1 MKKSIICAL
10 IAIFACNISL
20 SAQNT
25 FAGHYTRSLH
35 DIMETVAQRWGVR
48 FKYNVDTTG
57 LRLPYADFRV
67 RPYSLEETLTNICK
81 YFDFNW
87 WKQNGNLYKIK
98 PYEYPR
104 RHVEEGAKMLAYLST
119 LYSDRQQHE
128 ARRDSVRREVR
139 ARLGIDSMMAKLVP
153 CKPVLGKK
161 IVCDGYTV
169 QSVTIETL
177 PGEHVFG
184 TIYTPHPDRVTR
196 RRWSKAWGTT
206 KYPLIIC
213 PDGHFSGGRF
223 RPDEQQR
230 LGTYARMGAIC
241 VDFDIYGW
249 GLSEQEYGA
258 NSHQTDRAHVIQAL
272 NAEVLLNYMLDS
284 HNDIDHR
291 RIGVNGG
298 SGGGS
303 HTILLTVLDDRFTAA
318 APTVNLASH
327 FDGGCPCESGR
338 PIMLAGGGTCNP
350 ELLSFFAPKPLQVVS
365 DGSDWTAS
373 VPSLEYPFLQR
384 IYGFYDAKDK
394 VENVH
399 LPNERHDYGPNKRKA
414 NYDFFCR
421 VFGLDRTRC
430 DENKIKILSTN
441 GHSRQALW
449 MEKRT
454 HTIHSPMRHQ

>member
-161 IVCDGYTV
+161 VVCDGTEAV
-169 QSVTIETL
+169 QSPPSLTTCN
-177 PGEHVFG
+177 GFG
-184 TIYTPHPDRVTR
+184 AKKE
-196 RRWSKAWGTT
+196 SS
-206 KYPLIIC
+206 
-213 PDGHFSGGRF
+213 SGLQV
-223 RPDEQQR
+223 P
-230 LGTYARMGAIC
+230 
-241 VDFDIYGW
+241 
-249 GLSEQEYGA
+249 
-258 NSHQTDRAHVIQAL
+258 
-272 NAEVLLNYMLDS
+272 
-284 HNDIDHR
+284 
-291 RIGVNGG
+291 
-298 SGGGS
+298 
-303 HTILLTVLDDRFTAA
+303 
-318 APTVNLASH
+318 PPASMM
-327 FDGGCPCESGR
+327 GR
-338 PIMLAGGGTCNP
+338 P
-350 ELLSFFAPKPLQVVS
+350 LSQGQP
-365 DGSDWTAS
+365 
-373 VPSLEYPFLQR
+373 PS
-384 IYGFYDAKDK
+384 K
-394 VENVH
+394 
-399 LPNERHDYGPNKRKA
+399 
-414 NYDFFCR
+414 
-421 VFGLDRTRC
+421 
-430 DENKIKILSTN
+430 
-441 GHSRQALW
+441 
-449 MEKRT
+449 
-454 HTIHSPMRHQ
+454 